1 MTLNQIQEY
10 VQDQT
15 GLDLTTKSRGRDYV
29 YARAIY
35 FYLCREYTPFTTKK
49 IGESL
54 GKDHATV
61 LHAIKNVIPI
71 VLRHE
76 EALANVCLN
85 FRDENRSYID
95 VKKRKL
101 DLMLDNKKL
110 VIQNELL
117 TNELNTI
124 KGNKFYRLS
133 QNIPE
138 KQEEIAYKKFLD
150 ILCDLSKDNDKTK
163 VCSGY
168 SSVDAF

>member
-1 MTLNQIQEY
+1 MNLNQIKDY

-15 GLDLTTKSRGRDYV
+15 GLDLATKSRERDYV

-35 FYLCREYTPFTTKK
+35 FYLCREYTPLTTKK

-71 VLRHE
+71 ILRHE

-95 VKKRKL
+95 IKKRKL
-101 DLMLDNKKL
+101 DLILDNKKL
-110 VIQNELL
+110 VIENELL
-117 TNELNTI
+117 KNELNTI
-124 KGNKFYRLS
+124 KSNKFYRLS
-133 QNIPE
+133 QDIPE
-138 KQEEIAYKKFLD
+138 NQEETAYRNFLNM
-150 ILCDLSKDNDKTK
+150 LCNLSKDKDKTK
-163 VCSGY
+163 VYSGY

>member
-15 GLDLTTKSRGRDYV
+15 GLDLTTKSRERDYV
-29 YARAIY
+29 YARAVY
-35 FYLCREYTPFTTKK
+35 FYLCREHTPFSTKK
-49 IGESL
+49 IGGSL

-61 LHAIKNVIPI
+61 LHAIKNVMPV

-76 EALANVCLN
+76 EALTDVCLN
-85 FRDENRSYID
+85 FRDENKSYID
-95 VKKRKL
+95 VKKKKL

-110 VIQNELL
+110 VIKNELL
-117 TNELNTI
+117 TNELNSV
-124 KGNKFYRLS
+124 KNNKFYRLS

-138 KQEEIAYKKFLD
+138 KQEEIAYKMFLD

-163 VCSGY
+163 VYSGY